1 MRRPDRLAHLRRLGA
16 GALLGLA
23 AATATATAAPC
34 TVVFGQGR
42 NPPTEGAP
50 DWDALNAQ
58 FTTEVGDALEAA
70 GRRVHVM
77 SASSVQIDP
86 GAAGLALLQQADRLG
101 CHTLVE
107 TAVFVDEHDT
117 LVLRLRAYPLLPQLG
132 DGAAIVGLRI
142 GAPLFVTQRDMDF
155 NALPRLRPGRIAQ
168 QMAAEYLQR
177 DAR

>member
-1 MRRPDRLAHLRRLGA
+1 MRRPERRTHLGRLAA
-16 GALLGLA
+16 GTLLAL
-23 AATATATAAPC
+23 AATAAAAEPC
-34 TVVFGQGR
+34 TLVFGQGR
-42 NPPTEGAP
+42 NPPADGAP

-58 FTTEVGDALEAA
+58 FNAEVGAALEAA
-70 GRRVHVM
+70 GRRVQVM

-86 GAAGLALLQQADRLG
+86 EAAGLALLQQADRLG

-142 GAPLFVTQRDMDF
+142 GAPLFVTQRDLDF
-155 NALPRLRPGRIAQ
+155 KALPRLRPERVAQ